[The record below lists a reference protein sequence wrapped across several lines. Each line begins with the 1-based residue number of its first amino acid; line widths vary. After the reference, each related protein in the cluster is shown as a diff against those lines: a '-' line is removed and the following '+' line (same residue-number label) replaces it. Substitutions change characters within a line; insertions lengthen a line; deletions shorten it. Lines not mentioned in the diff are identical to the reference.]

1 MVSHDKSLLE
11 QIAHRIVYIE
21 DGQVKKEQANIEHII
36 GAYHAKQ

>member
-21 DGQVKKEQANIEHII
+21 DGQVKKEQASRYNK
-36 GAYHAKQ
+36 GVTF